1 MSPLTLS
8 WAIAG
13 ILHLFYTFSRAHRRL
28 IRDTFILTFPGPS
41 FTVLPRALRFW
52 EGIFY
57 LQAFFTLRPFPTFLP
72 QPAFIKVSLRAGS
85 FFLEVCRASCWFSK
99 HRPSLSIYLIHS
111 NPQPWYSEEFVF
123 KSYQILLWITCGKKF
138 SLSAPCSFR
147 TLFACSKSYVKTIKK
162 IRTRLVLLIT
172 ASMKLGIKV
181 ILKKQPPGK
190 QPSVIE
196 NDQSLMDKRCFW
208 GLNIFLIQNGSASF
222 RFVPPCRQLIL

>member
-85 FFLEVCRASCWFSK
+85 SSLKFAELHADWFSK

-162 IRTRLVLLIT
+162 TSNKACTTYNRFDETGYQSYFKKAATRK
-172 ASMKLGIKV
+172 AAKRHRKW
-181 ILKKQPPGK
+181 
-190 QPSVIE
+190 SV
-196 NDQSLMDKRCFW
+196 F
-208 GLNIFLIQNGSASF
+208 NG
-222 RFVPPCRQLIL
+222 